1 MSAVTLCRK
10 KYPFPINHTFV
21 TRHSYFRRANEEFDG
36 PMCQGNHR
44 GLRAAKQ
51 SGLPALNCTFTH
63 CTLQDFPREGKVEE
77 FLQKGL
83 FCPSGR
89 GRAPSQIRWSC
100 FAPAGRLAP
109 LCQALPVPT
118 GSHFNE
124 VNGLE
129 LAPPSQ
135 SARSFTLL
143 ELQILLRR
151 SSDYPSH
158 AEFQILGVGTRT
170 CDAAKLN

>member
-10 KYPFPINHTFV
+10 KNPFPINHTFM

-36 PMCQGNHR
+36 PMCQGNHS

-51 SGLPALNCTFTH
+51 SGLPALNCTIAH
-63 CTLQDFPREGKVEE
+63 STLQDFPREGKVEE

-89 GRAPSQIRWSC
+89 GRARSQIRWSR
-100 FAPAGRLAP
+100 FAPTGKLAS
-109 LCQALPVPT
+109 LRQAPSAPA

-124 VNGLE
+124 VNRME
-129 LAPPSQ
+129 LAPLSQ
-135 SARSFTLL
+135 NARSFTLL

-158 AEFQILGVGTRT
+158 AEFQILGIRTRT

>member
-10 KYPFPINHTFV
+10 RNPFPINHTFM
-21 TRHSYFRRANEEFDG
+21 TRHSYFRRANKEFDG

-63 CTLQDFPREGKVEE
+63 STLQDFPGEGKVEE

-100 FAPAGRLAP
+100 FAPAGRL
-109 LCQALPVPT
+109 VP
-118 GSHFNE
+118 
-124 VNGLE
+124 
-129 LAPPSQ
+129 
-135 SARSFTLL
+135 SARPHLHP
-143 ELQILLRR
+143 QGPILTRLTGWSWHPRHKV
-151 SSDYPSH
+151 PGVSH
-158 AEFQILGVGTRT
+158 SWSCRFY
-170 CDAAKLN
+170 